1 MYKYFI
7 VYELDTCS
15 QDLNSDFTLK
25 DCLFGRVKLAK
36 NTNPDQYVYSSY
48 GIEFDS
54 RSEFS
59 LCDGSM
65 DKIVIIFGVDMS
77 SSVHV
82 DNKGK
87 DFLILGISPTQRLD
101 DTMLAAEAQYS
112 HNFLRPNRKFCLSL
126 HYNRSNSFSF
136 VNATMIYQFKAK
148 DSEIKKIF
156 CV

>member
-25 DCLFGRVKLAK
+25 DCLFGGVKLAK
-36 NTNPDQYVYSSY
+36 NTNPDKYVYSSY

-65 DKIVIIFGVDMS
+65 V
-77 SSVHV
+77 
-82 DNKGK
+82 
-87 DFLILGISPTQRLD
+87 
-101 DTMLAAEAQYS
+101 
-112 HNFLRPNRKFCLSL
+112 
-126 HYNRSNSFSF
+126 
-136 VNATMIYQFKAK
+136 
-148 DSEIKKIF
+148 
-156 CV
+156 

>member
-65 DKIVIIFGVDMS
+65 V
-77 SSVHV
+77 
-82 DNKGK
+82 
-87 DFLILGISPTQRLD
+87 
-101 DTMLAAEAQYS
+101 
-112 HNFLRPNRKFCLSL
+112 
-126 HYNRSNSFSF
+126 
-136 VNATMIYQFKAK
+136 
-148 DSEIKKIF
+148 
-156 CV
+156 